1 MSVIQ
6 CFFLFL
12 LRDKLTLKTDAPDG
26 IEQGENQM
34 KRIAMLV
41 SIVTCF
47 VCAGCAPTGFV
58 RAVAGGTWSSITIR
72 EDLTYDQAFNEVM
85 DVVAKR
91 FEMDMISKDG
101 GYGRTNWIYTW
112 NTRGAYSRKY
122 RTRVI
127 FKFSNDRKEVDIK
140 TEAEFGGE
148 PRWIRGYD
156 TRLLSTIK
164 QDISGAVGR
173 TVL

>member
-1 MSVIQ
+1 MKKISVSLIAFIAV
-6 CFFLFL
+6 CGLFSSCGSL
-12 LRDKLTLKTDAPDG
+12 QPSSFVKATD
-26 IEQGENQM
+26 
-34 KRIAMLV
+34 
-41 SIVTCF
+41 
-47 VCAGCAPTGFV
+47 
-58 RAVAGGTWSSITIR
+58 GGAWSSILIR
-72 EDLTYDQAFNEVM
+72 EDMTYDQAFNEVI

-101 GYGRTNWIYTW
+101 GYGRTNWSYTW
-112 NTRGAYSRKY
+112 NDRGTYTEKY

-127 FKFSNDRKEVDIK
+127 FKFSNDRKKVDIK
-140 TEAEFGGE
+140 TEAEFGGD
-148 PRWIRGYD
+148 PNWIRGFD